1 MYDERGGASTES
13 VSCGLDSPVTGDSTI
28 VFMRRKLTIGE
39 LSRRTGVSVKT
50 LRFYSD
56 EGLLPPAGRSR
67 SGYRLYTEEHA
78 FRIELIR
85 TLREAGV
92 GLEDV
97 AKVLRRDVPLAAVL
111 ELRLGAVEA
120 HIADLQ
126 RVALALRLAIQSG
139 GTEEDLR
146 RISMI
151 TRASNEE
158 RRRIVAAFYEKV
170 VEGLPAEPQWVE
182 GWIEAASVSLS
193 DDATP
198 EQLAAWVELRGLL
211 DDPSFVESRRANA
224 ADVLAPAFRV
234 ESGTFLDLQFDAI
247 SAAREARERGVSPT
261 LPEAGAIVERL
272 ATAMAAAAGQGDA
285 AAMRAHLRVKYDPRG
300 ARYWEL
306 VAIMKGAPPPI
317 GQFDDWRWLGEALRH
332 HTAPAS

>member
-1 MYDERGGASTES
+1 MI
-13 VSCGLDSPVTGDSTI
+13 PV
-28 VFMRRKLTIGE
+28 RRKLTIGE
-39 LSRRTGVSVKT
+39 LSKRTGVSVKT

-56 EGLLPPAGRSR
+56 EGLLPPCGRSR

-78 FRIELIR
+78 FRIDLIR

-126 RVALALRLAIQSG
+126 RIAVALRLAIQSG

-146 RISMI
+146 RISMV

-158 RRRIVAAFYEKV
+158 RRKMVAAFYEKV

-182 GWIEAASVSLS
+182 GMVEASAASLP
-193 DDATP
+193 DDPTP

-211 DDPSFVESRRANA
+211 EDPSFIESKRVNA
-224 ADVLAPAFRV
+224 ADVWAPAFRV
-234 ESGTFLDLQFDAI
+234 EPGTFVDLQYDAMT
-247 SAAREARERGVSPT
+247 AASEARRRGVSPT
-261 LPEAGAIVERL
+261 LPEAGAIVERIT
-272 ATAMAAAAGQGDA
+272 AAMAAATGREPT
-285 AAMRAHLRVKYDPRG
+285 AMRAHLRAKYDPRG

-306 VAIMKGAPPPI
+306 VAIMKGAPT

-332 HTAPAS
+332 HA